1 MLYNQKRAFF
11 PYAVLVALA
20 RAADECV
27 DIWAIG
33 RCTSQK
39 RKGNCAVCRVVE
51 LDDSTSRSI
60 CSALNLSRAP
70 RPLAPIFA
78 PTHARLRP
86 TPEQPEAQCPNPKK
100 DGIKCTRA
108 RSQCMATCRLCDDDS
123 ASSCTSP
130 PPPTPPPGAD
140 YPCDTAYELR
150 TLTQAYDW
158 YAPHEEEEHASNSS
172 DSYMRASATP

>member
-70 RPLAPIFA
+70 RPLAPVLA
-78 PTHARLRP
+78 PTQARLRP
-86 TPEQPEAQCPNPKK
+86 HARAGRDAVPQPEEGWHQMH
-100 DGIKCTRA
+100 TRA
-108 RSQCMATCRLCDDDS
+108 LAVHGLVRPL
-123 ASSCTSP
+123 
-130 PPPTPPPGAD
+130 
-140 YPCDTAYELR
+140 
-150 TLTQAYDW
+150 
-158 YAPHEEEEHASNSS
+158 
-172 DSYMRASATP
+172 